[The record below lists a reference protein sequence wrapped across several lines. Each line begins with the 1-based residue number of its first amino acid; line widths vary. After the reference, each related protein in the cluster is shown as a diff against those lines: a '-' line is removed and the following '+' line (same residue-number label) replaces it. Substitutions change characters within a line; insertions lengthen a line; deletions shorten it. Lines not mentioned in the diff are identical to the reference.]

1 MISVIIPT
9 FNRAKFV
16 VDAVRSVLDQKDV
29 PEHLE
34 IIVVDDG
41 STDNTSEAL
50 AALPGEFG
58 CVRREH
64 SGVSAARNLG
74 ISLSSGEWIAFL
86 DSDDLWLPGKLRAQM
101 KFFSDHPDAL
111 LCQTGEIWIRNRR
124 RLNPR
129 KYHEKP
135 QGYCF
140 PLLLER
146 CLVSPSAV
154 VIHRRLF
161 DLAGL
166 FDESLPACED
176 YDLWLRIGCCF
187 PIGLVEKP
195 FVIKRGGHPDQLSAT
210 IANLDKYRIEA
221 IVKLLRTTPLDAD
234 QRIAAEKMLEKKRR
248 IYSDGCRKRGNL
260 FEAEQVDKLVR
271 EELARV
277 PSSQAS
283 CQPVEQI
290 GRKSDPDKQRR
301 PEPAGENVV
310 IPEQPGPGMSGD
322 KTPED
327 KFKGNG

>member
-9 FNRAKFV
+9 FNRAMLLV
-16 VDAVRSVLDQKDV
+16 EAVRSVLDQKDA
-29 PEHLE
+29 PEDLE

-41 STDNTSEAL
+41 STDNTGEAL
-50 AALPGEFG
+50 ATLPGKFG
-58 CVRREH
+58 YIRHEH

-74 ISLSSGEWIAFL
+74 ISISSGEWIAFL

-101 KFFSDHPDAL
+101 NFFSDNPDVL
-111 LCQTGEIWIRNRR
+111 LCQTGEIWIRNGR

-129 KYHEKP
+129 KYHQKP

-154 VIHRRLF
+154 VAHRRLF
-161 DLAGL
+161 DLVGL

-176 YDLWLRIGCCF
+176 YDLWLRIGWRF

-221 IVKLLRTTPLDAD
+221 ILKLIGTAALDAA
-234 QRIAAEKMLEKKRR
+234 QRNAAEQILEKKRR
-248 IYSDGCRKRGNL
+248 IYSDGCRKRGNIS
-260 FEAEQVDKLVR
+260 EAQRMDAFVR
-271 EELARV
+271 EGLLRV
-277 PSSQAS
+277 RSSEGS
-283 CQPVEQI
+283 HKPI
-290 GRKSDPDKQRR
+290 DLPTRH
-301 PEPAGENVV
+301 
-310 IPEQPGPGMSGD
+310 I
-322 KTPED
+322 T
-327 KFKGNG
+327 